1 MVLIGF
7 SLDNHLVQQ
16 IFYVGSAESKDV
28 ESTEVAMEVADDE
41 NTKVEVPIEQVT
53 RKKPNYITL
62 LPSIHFPSRRV

>member
-28 ESTEVAMEVADDE
+28 EDVNNLYTKLSVFVFLLEEV
-41 NTKVEVPIEQVT
+41 KVVLSLVFLFV
-53 RKKPNYITL
+53 K
-62 LPSIHFPSRRV
+62 

>member
-28 ESTEVAMEVADDE
+28 EDVNNLYTKLGVFVFLLEEV
-41 NTKVEVPIEQVT
+41 KVVLSLVFLFV
-53 RKKPNYITL
+53 K
-62 LPSIHFPSRRV
+62 

>member
-28 ESTEVAMEVADDE
+28 EDVNNLYTKLGVFVFLLEEV
-41 NTKVEVPIEQVT
+41 KVVLSFVFLFV
-53 RKKPNYITL
+53 K
-62 LPSIHFPSRRV
+62 